1 MKSHSFLKSQRGF
14 SLIELM
20 VVVSI
25 IAVLAAIAIPRVNR
39 FVAKSRTSEAQVNLS
54 SLYTFNKNF
63 YVEYQGYTP
72 FFETM
77 GYTPEGRL
85 RYNVGFNG
93 SNNCPPAYVMTRP
106 CGGSITSLA
115 FCGLGTGSAS
125 TTCDIVPGPDNDAKP
140 IPATAICNNTSF
152 TAEAM
157 AQLVAGADV
166 DRWTINQDKN
176 LNNANDGTD
185 GIP

>member
-1 MKSHSFLKSQRGF
+1 MRSQAFSNSQRGF

-54 SLYTFNKNF
+54 SIYTFNKNF

-72 FFETM
+72 YFTAM
-77 GYTPEGRL
+77 GYLPEGRL

-93 SNNCPPAYVMTRP
+93 TTNCPPAYDLTYD
-106 CGGSITSLA
+106 CSGAITSLA
-115 FCGLGTGSAS
+115 YCGQGVGTGE
-125 TTCDIVPGPDNDAKP
+125 TGCDIIPGPDNTVQA
-140 IPATAICNNTSF
+140 IPAASGCDNTGF
-152 TAEAM
+152 TARAI
-157 AQLVAGADV
+157 AKLVAGTDN
-166 DRWTINQDKN
+166 DQWSINQDKN
-176 LNNANDGTD
+176 LNNVNDGTD
-185 GIP
+185 GL